1 MFLEDELNEI
11 YNKEGVTQDS
21 TFKMIK
27 AIHERTP
34 NPENGVE
41 NYVNAVRR
49 NDYIWRSFCKDK
61 PKLNPDGYRLFQL
74 RNLNDMEKAQA
85 IQIFKWY

>member
-1 MFLEDELNEI
+1 MFLEDELNKI
-11 YNKEGVTQDS
+11 YNEEGVTQDS

-34 NPENGVE
+34 DPKNGIDD
-41 NYVNAVRR
+41 YINAVRR
-49 NDYIWRSFCKDK
+49 NDYIWHSFCKGK
-61 PKLNPDGYRLFQL
+61 PQLNPEGYRVFML
-74 RNLNDMEKAQA
+74 RNLNNADTLRA